1 MQMQQA
7 LEDLAAEADI
17 YKDTLVK
24 ETLVVLV
31 HQKEIQVVEQDLLE
45 EHHHGHNLIVVE
57 AEEHRNKDKLVV
69 AKLVLEETELQIQ
82 LQDRLLHEA
91 AAVAAELIS
100 DMVKVH
106 PEDRVAE
113 AKEETV
119 KTVKVKAELTA
130 KVAAEEDLLQ
140 QEMIQGTQGH
150 HHLKKEDL

>member
-31 HQKEIQVVEQDLLE
+31 HQKEIQAVEQDLLE
-45 EHHHGHNLIVVE
+45 EHHHGHNSIVVE
-57 AEEHRNKDKLVV
+57 AEEHRNKDKLVL
-69 AKLVLEETELQIQ
+69 ANLVMEETELQIQ

-100 DMVKVH
+100 DMEVVH
-106 PEDRVAE
+106 PEDRVVE

-119 KTVKVKAELTA
+119 KTELQAAELMVKA
-130 KVAAEEDLLQ
+130 AAEEDLAEG
-140 QEMIQGTQGH
+140 QEYQCMLAARDRDWET
-150 HHLKKEDL
+150 